1 MKSKFT
7 WIFTLLLAFFIQ
19 FSFAQDRVITG
30 VVTDD
35 QGFPVPGADVMIS
48 GVAPGVQTDFEGKFS
63 INAKNGDKLVVSFAG
78 FEAQTITVGNAS
90 VLNIQL
96 GAKVLDDVIVEAYRT
111 TSKAKSSIAA
121 ATVTSKT
128 IENRP
133 NASFVQILQGQV
145 PGLNISSG
153 SGQPGA
159 NNTTVILR
167 GAGSIN
173 GNIEPLYVI
182 DGVPQN
188 SDNFRSINPAD
199 IESASV
205 LKDAGATSIY
215 GNRGAN
221 GVIIVKTKRGRY
233 DAPLTIKYSGIT
245 GFSEMQKSRYDVLNS
260 QQLLTLQRT
269 MNTGMGGGIRPEALG
284 GTNGVALTDAQIAAA
299 PNYDWKDYF
308 FRTGVSQ
315 NHVLN
320 LSNGSKN
327 LSSFTSLAFLKQEG
341 ILRGTDL
348 KRFNFRSNLNGKS
361 DNDKFNYSTSLTIN
375 YSVSNTA
382 SNLGSGAVNQNFVVG
397 AVQGVPYL
405 SPANYISGLDLAL
418 NHSSL
423 DYTPLFLYDK
433 LRNFTNQ
440 SDEVKAIGQA
450 QASYKIT
457 PDLTVG
463 STFGVDYTNIIG
475 LSSQHPNGFTPLYF
489 IQDTPQE
496 YTGDQT
502 ESFSRSVSFTTNT
515 NLTYNKTFAEKHT
528 FEASVFTEY
537 FKAHAK
543 GFGYTQNGLDPIF
556 FSPGTSRGWIAY
568 QSGNSYYV
576 PDASSS
582 KAEAGLF
589 SYFGSVDYDYDSR
602 FGLNATV
609 RRDAS
614 FRFADSNKWG
624 TFWSVSG
631 RWNIDREEFMQ
642 GSVFDMLKLRG
653 SIGTAGNQ
661 DITGGGVFGSPSLT
675 RFQYGI
681 SSGYNNNPAYALTTL
696 RNPDLKWETIRQ
708 IDFGVDFELF
718 NHKLRGVADV
728 YDKKTTDLYQPVPI
742 SAVNGNTSI
751 NSNFGSLRN
760 RGVELQLSYD
770 VLRGKDYLITLNFNG
785 SYNKNEILK
794 LANEDGLIWDG
805 GLTAD
810 REGDVISQ
818 YYLVKYAGVNPAN
831 GNLLFYDK
839 DGALTESPTDADRK
853 FNNKSSLPKYQGSFG
868 LDAEYKGFFINTMFT
883 YVADIYRFDY
893 DLANLLDPASIGN
906 FNKSNSLLN
915 YWTPDNRVTDIPALN
930 ATNKS
935 LDSFSDRNLRD
946 ASYLRMRYASV
957 GYNFSKELLEKTPFT
972 SIRAYVQGENYLT
985 WTKWRGF
992 DAESNRPNDQS
1003 QYPTPKTLSIGVEVQ
1018 F

>member
-19 FSFAQDRVITG
+19 FSFAQDRTVTG

-35 QGFPVPGADVMIS
+35 QGFPVPSANVMVE
-48 GVAPGVQTDFEGKFS
+48 GVKPGVQTDFEGRFS
-63 INAKNGDKLVVSFAG
+63 INAKTGDKLVFSFVGLAS
-78 FEAQTITVGNAS
+78 QTVTVNSS
-90 VLNIQL
+90 VINVTL
-96 GAKVLDDVIVEAYRT
+96 GAEVLDDVMIEAYRT
-111 TSKAKSSIAA
+111 TSRPKSNIAA

-173 GNIEPLYVI
+173 GNVEPLYVI

-221 GVIIVKTKRGRY
+221 GVIIVKTKRGNY
-233 DAPLTIKYSGIT
+233 NSPLTIKYSGIT
-245 GFSEMQKSRYDVLNS
+245 GFSTMQENRYDLLNS

-269 MNTGMGGGIRPEALG
+269 LG
-284 GTNGVALTDAQIAAA
+284 QGAGADASRLIDGAGEVPLTDAQIAAA

-315 NHVLN
+315 NHVIN
-320 LSNGSKN
+320 LTNGSKN
-327 LSSFTSLAFLKQEG
+327 LSSFTSLAFLDQQG
-341 ILRGTDL
+341 ILQGTDL
-348 KRFNFRSNLNGKS
+348 RRFNFRSNLNGKS
-361 DNDKFNYSTSLTIN
+361 DNDKFNYSTSMTVN
-375 YSVSNTA
+375 YSVSHTA
-382 SNLGSGAVNQNFVVG
+382 SSLGTGGVNQNYVIGAVN
-397 AVQGVPYL
+397 AAPYRT
-405 SPANYISGLDLAL
+405 PAEYIDGRDLAL
-418 NHSSL
+418 NHQTL
-423 DYTPLFLYDK
+423 DYTPLYLLDK
-433 LRNFTNQ
+433 LKNFTNV
-440 SDEVKAIGQA
+440 SDEVKAIAQG
-450 QASYKIT
+450 QASYKLT
-457 PDLTVG
+457 DDLTVG

-475 LSSQHPNGFTPLYF
+475 LTAQHPQGFTAIYF
-489 IQDTPQE
+489 QQDDQE
-496 YTGDQT
+496 YGGDQS
-502 ESFSRSVSFTTNT
+502 ESYSRSVSFTTNT
-515 NLTYNKTFAEKHT
+515 SLTYSKTFAEKHT
-528 FEASVFTEY
+528 IEASVFTEY

-543 GFGYTQNGLDPIF
+543 SFGYQQNGLDPIF
-556 FSPGTSRGWIAY
+556 YSPGTSNGWIAY
-568 QSGNSYYV
+568 QSGNSFYV
-576 PDASSS
+576 PNASSG

-589 SYFGSVDYDYDSR
+589 SYFGSVDYDYNSR
-602 FGLNATV
+602 FGLTATV

-624 TFWSVSG
+624 TFWSVAG
-631 RWNIDREEFMQ
+631 RWNIDQEKFME

-661 DITGGGVFGSPSLT
+661 DITGGGVFGGTSLT

-681 SSGYNNNPAYALTTL
+681 TSGYNNDPAYTIATL
-696 RNPDLKWETIRQ
+696 ANPNLRWETIRQ
-708 IDFGVDFELF
+708 IDFGIDFELF
-718 NHKLRGVADV
+718 NRRLRGVADI

-742 SAVNGNTSI
+742 SAVNGTTSI
-751 NSNFGSLRN
+751 FSNFGSLRN

-770 VLRGKDYLITLNFNG
+770 LLRGKDYLITLNMNG
-785 SYNKNEILK
+785 SYNKNEILE
-794 LANEDGLIWDG
+794 LASDNGLVWDG
-805 GLTAD
+805 GLTAN
-810 REGDVISQ
+810 REGDVLFQ
-818 YYLVKYAGVNPAN
+818 YYLTKYAGVNPAN
-831 GNLLFYDK
+831 GNLLFYDANG
-839 DGALTESPTDADRK
+839 DLTENPKDADRK
-853 FNNKSSLPKYQGSFG
+853 FSNKSALPKYQGSFG
-868 LDAEYKGFFINTMFT
+868 IDAEYKGFFINTMFT
-883 YVADIYRFDY
+883 FVADIYRFDY
-893 DLANLLDPASIGN
+893 DLANLLDPDDAGN
-906 FNKSNSLLN
+906 FNKSTTLLN
-915 YWTPDNRVTDIPALN
+915 YWTPENRVTDVPGLY

-935 LDSFSDRNLRD
+935 LDSFSDRNLKD
-946 ASYLRMRYASV
+946 ASYLRMRYASF
-957 GYNFSKELLEKTPFT
+957 GYNFSKNMLEKTPFT
-972 SIRAYVQGENYLT
+972 SIRAYVQGENYFT

-992 DAESNRPNDQS
+992 DAESNRGADQS
-1003 QYPTPKTLSIGVEVQ
+1003 QYPTPKILSIGVEVQ